1 MRRLEKAFKI
11 LSMGF
16 IVSVAGCGGDKD
28 RPTAPGEDLTKGP
41 LGQKLEVWTEKWA
54 NGQIKLEYQYFR
66 EEQSNQPI
74 QHGYYKSYY
83 EDGTYKQRGQFRE
96 GSKEGTFVSFDAE
109 GTIIDEDIY
118 ARGVCVA
125 SCEWT
130 RTFGGRASDYGHSVQ
145 QTADGGFIITGG
157 IESYGNG
164 GADVW
169 LIKTD
174 NAGTEQWSTTFGGI
188 SDDLA
193 RSVQQT
199 ADGGFIIT
207 GDTWSYG
214 NGSSDVWLIKTD
226 PAGVELW
233 SRTFGGSNADY
244 GFSVKQTTDGGFI
257 ITGHTASYGNGS
269 TDVWLIKTDNAGTEQ
284 WSRTFGG
291 SNWDEGLFVQQTAD
305 GGFIV
310 TGYTQ
315 SYGNGQSDVWL
326 IKTDNAGTEQ
336 WSRTSGGSNRDGCF
350 SVQQTADG
358 GFIVTGYTQSYGNGP
373 RAAWLIKTD
382 DAGTEL
388 WSRTFGGSES
398 DWAYSVQQTADGGF
412 IITGGTESY
421 GNGRNDAWLIKTDDA
436 GNELWSRSFGGSDED
451 WAYSVQQTADGGF
464 VITGGTK
471 SFGNGDYD
479 VWLIK
484 TDSEGLTEV
493 LESD

>member
-130 RTFGGRASDYGHSVQ
+130 RTFGGRASDYG
-145 QTADGGFIITGG
+145 
-157 IESYGNG
+157 
-164 GADVW
+164 
-169 LIKTD
+169 
-174 NAGTEQWSTTFGGI
+174 
-188 SDDLA
+188 
-193 RSVQQT
+193 
-199 ADGGFIIT
+199 
-207 GDTWSYG
+207 
-214 NGSSDVWLIKTD
+214 
-226 PAGVELW
+226 
-233 SRTFGGSNADY
+233 
-244 GFSVKQTTDGGFI
+244 
-257 ITGHTASYGNGS
+257 
-269 TDVWLIKTDNAGTEQ
+269 
-284 WSRTFGG
+284 
-291 SNWDEGLFVQQTAD
+291 
-305 GGFIV
+305 
-310 TGYTQ
+310 
-315 SYGNGQSDVWL
+315 
-326 IKTDNAGTEQ
+326 
-336 WSRTSGGSNRDGCF
+336 
-350 SVQQTADG
+350 
-358 GFIVTGYTQSYGNGP
+358 
-373 RAAWLIKTD
+373 
-382 DAGTEL
+382 
-388 WSRTFGGSES
+388 
-398 DWAYSVQQTADGGF
+398 YSVQQTADGGF
-412 IITGGTESY
+412 I
-421 GNGRNDAWLIKTDDA
+421 
-436 GNELWSRSFGGSDED
+436 
-451 WAYSVQQTADGGF
+451 
-464 VITGGTK
+464 ITGGTK

-493 LESD
+493 LEAD

>member
-1 MRRLEKAFKI
+1 MSGGVVDFYNQSECTTLRRLEKTFKI

-54 NGQIKLEYQYFR
+54 NGQIKLEYQYFQ
-66 EEQSNQPI
+66 EEQSNKPK

-96 GSKEGTFVSFDAE
+96 GSKEGTFVWFDAE
-109 GTIIDEDIY
+109 GTTIDEDIY

-130 RTFGGRASDYGHSVQ
+130 TTFGGSHSDYGYSVQ
-145 QTADGGFIITGG
+145 LTADGGFIITGG

-199 ADGGFIIT
+199 AEGGFIIT

-244 GFSVKQTTDGGFI
+244 GFSVQQTTDGGFI
-257 ITGHTASYGNGS
+257 ITGSTSSYGNGS
-269 TDVWLIKTDNAGTEQ
+269 N
-284 WSRTFGG
+284 
-291 SNWDEGLFVQQTAD
+291 
-305 GGFIV
+305 
-310 TGYTQ
+310 
-315 SYGNGQSDVWL
+315 
-326 IKTDNAGTEQ
+326 
-336 WSRTSGGSNRDGCF
+336 
-350 SVQQTADG
+350 
-358 GFIVTGYTQSYGNGP
+358 
-373 RAAWLIKTD
+373 
-382 DAGTEL
+382 
-388 WSRTFGGSES
+388 
-398 DWAYSVQQTADGGF
+398 
-412 IITGGTESY
+412 
-421 GNGRNDAWLIKTDDA
+421 
-436 GNELWSRSFGGSDED
+436 
-451 WAYSVQQTADGGF
+451 
-464 VITGGTK
+464 
-471 SFGNGDYD
+471 D

-484 TDSEGLTEV
+484 TDSEGSTEV
-493 LESD
+493 LEAD

>member
-109 GTIIDEDIY
+109 GTIIDEDIH

-130 RTFGGRASDYGHSVQ
+130 RTFGGRASDYG
-145 QTADGGFIITGG
+145 
-157 IESYGNG
+157 Y
-164 GADVW
+164 
-169 LIKTD
+169 
-174 NAGTEQWSTTFGGI
+174 
-188 SDDLA
+188 
-193 RSVQQT
+193 SVQQT

-244 GFSVKQTTDGGFI
+244 GFSVQQTTDGGFI
-257 ITGHTASYGNGS
+257 ITGQTGSYGNGS

-291 SNWDEGLFVQQTAD
+291 SNWDEGLSVQQTAD

-315 SYGNGQSDVWL
+315 SYGNGQ
-326 IKTDNAGTEQ
+326 
-336 WSRTSGGSNRDGCF
+336 RD
-350 SVQQTADG
+350 
-358 GFIVTGYTQSYGNGP
+358 
-373 RAAWLIKTD
+373 AWLIKTD

-398 DWAYSVQQTADGGF
+398 DWGYSVQQTADGGF
-412 IITGGTESY
+412 I
-421 GNGRNDAWLIKTDDA
+421 
-436 GNELWSRSFGGSDED
+436 
-451 WAYSVQQTADGGF
+451 
-464 VITGGTK
+464 ITGGTK

-493 LESD
+493 LEAD